1 MLINTE
7 CASAAE
13 REETEQERER
23 VSAACGERSVACLG
37 TRSLATAQALEG
49 ESFKEECY
57 FSYQRI
63 LGLMGSLHLFI
74 YLLIFPTAALQQIS
88 LSPSAA
94 FSLHQSSP
102 SRCPSLSSY
111 IIFLL
116 S

>member
-7 CASAAE
+7 CTSAAE
-13 REETEQERER
+13 REETERERETLG
-23 VSAACGERSVACLG
+23 CLRSVPCLG

-49 ESFKEECY
+49 EGFNEECY

-74 YLLIFPTAALQQIS
+74 YLLIFPTVALQQIS

-94 FSLHQSSP
+94 FSLHQSLP
-102 SRCPSLSSY
+102 SCCLSLSSH